1 MDKNQ
6 IIILA
11 DALTYLL
18 TFIYWLVKLKRL
30 NVGLIILAIMAISH
44 IGAVFYYAVQVELG
58 LFHGDIQILPFI
70 YLYLLI
76 MICLLPFLQHKG
88 IKWWIIE
95 DVKPLRPILPF
106 LLSSLILNRFLK
118 IYFA

>member
-30 NVGLIILAIMAISH
+30 NVGLIILAII
-44 IGAVFYYAVQVELG
+44 
-58 LFHGDIQILPFI
+58 
-70 YLYLLI
+70 LYLISVQSSI
-76 MICLLPFLQHKG
+76 MPFKSNSA
-88 IKWWIIE
+88 
-95 DVKPLRPILPF
+95 F
-106 LLSSLILNRFLK
+106 FMATFRFFRLY
-118 IYFA
+118 IFTC